1 MPFDPEKYLTEQ
13 KTSSF
18 DPAKYLAENKTSGF
32 DPAKYLA
39 ESSSLPEQATTAD
52 LIKLRRGERPTP
64 APAKPVVGR
73 TVTPA
78 TGVVPYEPTSEFAGM
93 EMEEEKRVPM
103 YTFDDLWQRDDL
115 FSIIQDYAKA
125 RGGKEFKGDITDV
138 KAARAATTADLIA
151 KRKGEVPAQTRQEF
165 VADWMQS
172 MREKEL
178 NVLLAALPELNYL
191 RNATPDQ
198 AATVA
203 LAHKVYQE
211 TAGVTEKGGQ
221 TGFRPYGDTIKA
233 LATDPLN
240 YLGFI
245 FGKGTGVAI
254 SKTTSEAIKKAAIT
268 GTAVTTE
275 ALVGGAGD
283 IVDQRIQQ
291 EVSKAAGEKVDELN
305 PWRIG
310 AAMILS
316 GATAGYGAG
325 KVATRPKPT
334 EGFLK
339 EELKKRA
346 EEVIPQTPTSPVT
359 SLEKKLIDPVN
370 QQIDEEV
377 SRFMKAEGAK
387 ILDQF
392 GPTSALMDAKVATE
406 LSGRAVRVALRVIQ
420 DDPQFMVKPS
430 QKTSDAIA
438 RVFSS
443 LDTIDDA
450 VLERAIRAEGL
461 TPADFAAANKMT
473 VSDAAR
479 VMQQYSEAS
488 KLMSR
493 LRGADPEFNKQMK
506 ELYDETD
513 EPMGVFQ
520 RGIEVVKAVERE
532 SKAWITSG
540 IDTTMRNVAGT
551 SIGLT
556 AKAGSDIMEGF
567 IYSLGVVGKDIVT
580 GKGVKAGTQRAMKS
594 FAGSIQDATRT
605 LVYMKKNGLAGEV
618 TDTLLEHSPA
628 LRSNLLSALQE
639 TSNKDI
645 SRIGKIANTFNTAQD
660 VFFRRAIFT
669 ASVETQLRRQGMDM
683 YAMIADNKLIPTEI
697 LSRAVD
703 DALKASFSYM
713 PKPGKKGIEGA
724 AESGANQIIRLIEKT
739 PFTSLA
745 VPFPRFMANAMAFQY
760 RYSPLGAAGTLSDY
774 STALRASKSGDTAKA
789 TEYIRRGNLKGA
801 QALVGIGA
809 LMAAY
814 DYRKNNL
821 DTEWYNVK
829 NEDGSTT
836 DIRAVFPLAPYF
848 AVADLYARFEQGV
861 PLKTAEAYQA
871 IVGMKMPAGSQNVIM
886 DQFIAAASTDKEA
899 ENWAINSGKII
910 GDFFGRFTQP
920 FVVKSFYD
928 LYDLINEEG
937 AVARDPN
944 VLDTSG
950 TAAEQALQAAK
961 QRVQAKIPGWKE
973 GLPEAVPR
981 LREEPIVRE
990 GQFFN
995 RLVGFRKE
1003 PEKNPIEREVA
1014 RLNLDAWRLYGS
1026 PSGDKEFDRMYIAEA
1041 NKQVEQRVAGVLK
1054 NKSYQALSPLKQR
1067 TALVTVINE
1076 STARAKKIVSGQYK
1090 AADLQKIY
1098 KNKYN
1103 RLPQERRML
1112 INEMYAEEHDGV
1124 TLEDAKDY
1132 MAVDIYEK
1140 KIKGELRLAVGG
1152 SVGKAALK
1160 GLFKSAGKKTSA
1172 DLMREM
1178 QEKAALKS
1186 MPAVEPVAKE
1196 IPAPLAKQTEEALP
1210 PPPTIQAAGL
1220 AKYDPAI
1227 VSAAEQKAKD
1237 MQGSFAMDELKKSF
1251 PEEYENTVFL
1261 HMDDSTGTEMPYPNK
1276 GSVYD
1281 FIDEEGN
1288 IDFTAAQA
1296 EKVKAESQSA
1306 VEKQSL
1312 VPIEEEPVIVSNKAL
1327 AGEIKDIATIPE
1339 RESLLNQIREE
1350 RTQSF
1355 RKLSVLPEMKKVE
1368 DTVIGVTQGDFRAAN
1383 KKEVDLTN
1391 PKDVAAFVSLAE
1403 KNQKKLD
1410 KLRVKY
1416 KNTPPIELF
1425 HGTVRA
1431 ADTVAAEG
1439 FAKPQTFRKKH
1450 AELDVGGPS
1459 FTTDVSLQF
1468 NTGEFGGRMP
1478 ESFVSTKMPYA
1489 EYVFGRVNMPYEAYI
1504 KNDLDIIAQTISGDP
1519 TSTRALGL
1527 PRGHFNEQESV
1538 FVEADKLMVNKSSK
1552 EVKQKLKAF
1561 EEKESK
1567 IKAAE
1572 RDYTSN
1578 LISWYSATSKD
1589 AAKKRILA
1597 NKLYKNIRQLFQQY
1611 GSASEVP
1618 STKVGIGQQYSATLS
1633 KASETVVKPDML
1645 DLLAEYLEMVGSKE
1659 RADTLKTLSS
1669 QLRDLK
1675 EKQIKDGKSKIP
1687 AEILKTTSK
1696 LATGG
1701 LASRR

>member
-1 MPFDPEKYLTEQ
+1 MPFDPEKYLAEQ
-13 KTSSF
+13 ETSSF

-32 DPAKYLA
+32 DPVKYLA
-39 ESSSLPEQATTAD
+39 ESSSLPEQATTED
-52 LIKLRRGERPTP
+52 LVKLRRGERPAP
-64 APAKPVVGR
+64 APAEPVVGR

-221 TGFRPYGDTIKA
+221 TGFRPYGDAIKA

-291 EVSKAAGEKVDELN
+291 EVSKAAGETVDELN

-316 GATAGYGAG
+316 GATAGYAG
-325 KVATRPKPT
+325 GKAATRPKPK

-346 EEVIPQTPTSPVT
+346 EEVIPQSPTSPVT

-438 RVFSS
+438 RVFAS

-493 LRGADPEFNKQMK
+493 LRGADPEFDKQMK
-506 ELYDETD
+506 DLYDEKSTGAW
-513 EPMGVFQ
+513 EIFRAGLN
-520 RGIEVVKAVERE
+520 GINRIERE
-532 SKAWITSG
+532 GKAWITSG
-540 IDTTMRNVAGT
+540 VDTTMRNVAGT
-551 SIGLT
+551 AIGLT
-556 AKAGSDIMEGF
+556 AKAGSDIFEGLL
-567 IYSLGVVGKDIVT
+567 YSAGVAVMDGVK
-580 GKGVKAGTQRAMKS
+580 GKGFKRAADS
-594 FAGSIQDATRT
+594 LAGSLQDSVRT
-605 LVYMKKNGLAGEV
+605 FVYMKKNGLAGEV
-618 TDTLLEHSPA
+618 TDVLLEHSPA
-628 LRSNLLSALQE
+628 LRSNLLNALQE

-645 SRIGKIANTFNTAQD
+645 SRIGKMANVLNTAQD

-669 ASVETQLRRQGMDM
+669 ASVETNLRRQGMDM
-683 YAMIADNKLIPTEI
+683 YKMIREGKLIPTAI

-713 PKPGKKGIEGA
+713 PKPGKKGVEGA
-724 AESGANQIIRLIEKT
+724 FEAGAGRVIRLIEQT
-739 PFTSLA
+739 PFMSLA
-745 VPFPRFMANAMAFQY
+745 IPFPRFMANAMAFQY
-760 RYSPLGAAGTLSDY
+760 RYSPIGGLVGGGSDY
-774 STALRASKSGDTAKA
+774 AKYIVAKNAGETDKAAKALRD
-789 TEYIRRGNLKGA
+789 GNLKLMQGS
-801 QALVGIGA
+801 VGTAG
-809 LMAAY
+809 LLAAY
-814 DYRKNNL
+814 EYRLNNP

-829 NEDGSTT
+829 NDDGSTT
-836 DIRAVFPLAPYF
+836 DIRALFPLAPYF
-848 AVADLYARFEQGV
+848 AVADLFARAKRGV
-861 PLKTAEAYQA
+861 PYKTSDAFQA
-871 IVGMKMPAGSQNVIM
+871 VVGMKMPAGSQNVIA
-886 DQFIAAASTDKEA
+886 DQLIASIDTEKEA
-899 ENWAINSGKII
+899 EQWAITVGKMF
-910 GDFFGRFTQP
+910 GDFATRFTQP
-920 FVVKSFYD
+920 FVVKNFYD

-944 VLDTSG
+944 VIDTDAIVRVKDVPVVG
-950 TAAEQALQAAK
+950 AAVKSLGFEGDAPVINTDAFEKRIQS
-961 QRVQAKIPGWKE
+961 KIPGWKE
-973 GLPEAVPR
+973 SLPEAVPR
-981 LREEPIVRE
+981 LREGPIIRE

-1026 PSGDKEFDRMYIAEA
+1026 PTGDKKFDRMYIAEA
-1041 NKQVEQRVAGVLK
+1041 NKQVEQRVSAALK
-1054 NKSYQALSPLKQR
+1054 DKSYQSFSPLKQR
-1067 TALVTVINE
+1067 AALVNSIQQGTEI
-1076 STARAKKIVSGQYK
+1076 AKKIVNAQYK
-1090 AADLQKIY
+1090 SEDLQKIY

-1103 RLPQERRML
+1103 KLPQERRML
-1112 INEMYAEEHDGV
+1112 INEMYAEDHGGV
-1124 TLEDAKDY
+1124 TLEEAKDY
-1132 MAVDIYEK
+1132 IAVDGYEK
-1140 KIKGELRLAVGG
+1140 EIRGLRFAVGG

-1160 GLFKSAGKKTSA
+1160 GLVKSAGKKTSA

-1237 MQGSFAMDELKKSF
+1237 MQGSLTMDELKKNF

-1312 VPIEEEPVIVSNKAL
+1312 VPVEEEPVIVSNKAL

-1410 KLRVKY
+1410 KYNNFFV
-1416 KNTPPIELF
+1416 
-1425 HGTVRA
+1425 V
-1431 ADTVAAEG
+1431 
-1439 FAKPQTFRKKH
+1439 
-1450 AELDVGGPS
+1450 LDCRQSVL
-1459 FTTDVSLQF
+1459 DEF
-1468 NTGEFGGRMP
+1468 N
-1478 ESFVSTKMPYA
+1478 
-1489 EYVFGRVNMPYEAYI
+1489 
-1504 KNDLDIIAQTISGDP
+1504 
-1519 TSTRALGL
+1519 
-1527 PRGHFNEQESV
+1527 
-1538 FVEADKLMVNKSSK
+1538 
-1552 EVKQKLKAF
+1552 
-1561 EEKESK
+1561 
-1567 IKAAE
+1567 
-1572 RDYTSN
+1572 
-1578 LISWYSATSKD
+1578 
-1589 AAKKRILA
+1589 
-1597 NKLYKNIRQLFQQY
+1597 
-1611 GSASEVP
+1611 
-1618 STKVGIGQQYSATLS
+1618 
-1633 KASETVVKPDML
+1633 
-1645 DLLAEYLEMVGSKE
+1645 
-1659 RADTLKTLSS
+1659 
-1669 QLRDLK
+1669 
-1675 EKQIKDGKSKIP
+1675 
-1687 AEILKTTSK
+1687 
-1696 LATGG
+1696 
-1701 LASRR
+1701 